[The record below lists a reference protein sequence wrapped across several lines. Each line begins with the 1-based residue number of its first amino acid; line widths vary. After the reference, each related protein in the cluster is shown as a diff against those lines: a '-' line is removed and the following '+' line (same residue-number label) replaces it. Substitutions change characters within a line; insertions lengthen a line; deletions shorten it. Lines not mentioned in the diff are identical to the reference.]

1 MKVLFMRKEE
11 VAVDVACRILYLVE
25 TKPNCVL
32 GLATGSTPIDTYRTI
47 VEASK
52 ERHIS
57 FKDVKTFNLDEY
69 VNNNDYSQSYRYFM
83 DSHLFDFI
91 DIKKENTNFPPEEN
105 PSSYDEKIRE
115 AGGIDFQILG
125 IGSDGHIAFN
135 EPGTPFDS
143 KTHIADLK
151 EETIRDNSRF
161 FASIDDV
168 PTQAVTMGL
177 ATIMEAKEI
186 VLLAFGKNKAKA
198 IRAMFEKEDINCPAS
213 ILNSHP
219 NVTLYCDEDAL
230 SGILKK

>member
-1 MKVLFMRKEE
+1 MKLVCMTKEE
-11 VAVDVACRILYLVE
+11 VAKDVANRILSLVE
-25 TKPNCVL
+25 KKTNCVL
-32 GLATGSTPIDTYRTI
+32 GLATGSTPIESYNEI
-47 VEASK
+47 IKGSK
-52 ERHIS
+52 ERGIS
-57 FKDVKTFNLDEY
+57 FQGVTTFNLDEY
-69 VNNNDYSQSYRYFM
+69 VNNNDFSQSYRYFM

-91 DIKKENTNFPPEEN
+91 DIKKENTNFPPEN
-105 PSSYDEKIRE
+105 DPSSYDEKIRK

-151 EETIRDNSRF
+151 EETIKDNSRF

-177 ATIMEAKEI
+177 STIMEAREI

-198 IRAMFEKEDINCPAS
+198 VKAMFENPDISCPAS
-213 ILNSHP
+213 ILNRHD
-219 NVTLYCDEDAL
+219 NVTVFCDKEAMELL
-230 SGILKK
+230 SK